1 MKFPCSLQFLWSVQF
16 QQFIFHLVVCRL
28 VDGWDPKE
36 THKNRFN
43 DYMIMT
49 ALIKVQSP
57 TEILILRESISDS
70 KKGVQGHIYSKCGL
84 DSQQ

>member
-16 QQFIFHLVVCRL
+16 QQFIFHLVGCSL

-49 ALIKVQSP
+49 TLIKVQSP
-57 TEILILRESISDS
+57 TEILILRVFLIPRKESRATSIPNAIST
-70 KKGVQGHIYSKCGL
+70 I
-84 DSQQ
+84 